1 MHCTKL
7 KFKMVFGS
15 LTMVI
20 LVALISAVVVAMVVN
35 QQHQRAA
42 RVDIAQAIDIARDE
56 LMGLQVKLS
65 DDTEQIATIN
75 TMGSKVKFL
84 SKYKSMPP
92 NDSTENVY
100 REIAMDL
107 FRICAMSNL
116 WQAAVYDVQG
126 DMIAFCV
133 RLGEGLFRFAYAADR
148 SQSTYRVATLNA
160 SKQDEK
166 PEWNETADLA
176 GISIEL
182 KFGAPPGSGESA
194 GLKSVASKLCLM
206 ASTPV
211 VSDQINRDTGEIQKQ
226 QFGWAVA
233 IRSLDKSFVERI
245 SRWSGMQINLFGPTT
260 LSVGTL
266 SAYTAPAGR
275 PAAETDVSWTLA
287 AAAVQIGEVSLGAEN
302 YLQGVLHLYDG
313 GRRVGALAA
322 LASKR
327 LIQANTWQLI
337 KLLCLVSLG
346 CILAVLPVTAF
357 LANSLIKPIQQV
369 VARLKDIA
377 QGEGDL
383 TSRLEVK
390 SRDEVGELAQWFN
403 AFIAKLQE
411 MMGGISANARRI
423 DGSSSE
429 FSSLS
434 QQMSGGAAQ
443 ISTNI
448 NGIAAA
454 TEEMSAS
461 LSSVAGTMEQTAT
474 NVNIMAASV
483 EEMNSTIQEIA
494 KNSETAR
501 HITNGAVSKVQR
513 SSERVGA
520 LGTAAQDINKV
531 TEVITTISEQT
542 NLLALNATIEAARA
556 GDAGR
561 GFAVVANE
569 IKELA
574 KQTAGATQDIK
585 KRIEGIQGV
594 SQETVTDIG
603 DILKTIRDVDEVVGT
618 IAASVE
624 EQSITAKEIAQNI
637 SQAAGGI
644 REVNTNLAN
653 SSTTSQVI
661 SKDIGGITRAT
672 DTMSGQT
679 SQVHLCAKGMSTL
692 ADELKTMVGRFKI

>member
-1 MHCTKL
+1 MKL
-7 KFKMVFGS
+7 KFKMIFGS
-15 LTMVI
+15 LTLVI
-20 LVALISAVVVAMVVN
+20 LVALISAIVVSVVVNRQYRQVA
-35 QQHQRAA
+35 QR
-42 RVDIAQAIDIARDE
+42 DIAQAIDIARDE
-56 LMGLQVKLS
+56 LMGLQAKLS
-65 DDTEQIATIN
+65 ADTDQIATIN

-84 SKYKSMPP
+84 AKYKSIPP

-100 REIAMDL
+100 REIATDL
-107 FRICAMSNL
+107 FHIGAMSNL
-116 WQAAVYDVQG
+116 WHAAVYDVEG
-126 DMIAFCV
+126 DIIAFCV
-133 RLGEGLFRFAYAADR
+133 RQEEGLFRFAYAADR
-148 SQSTYRVATLNA
+148 SKGTFRIAALNTG
-160 SKQDEK
+160 KQDQR
-166 PEWNETADLA
+166 PEWKETADL
-176 GISIEL
+176 GGMTIPL
-182 KFGAPPGSGESA
+182 KYGEAPGSGAKA
-194 GLKSVASKLCLM
+194 GFTVAGDKLCLT
-206 ASTPV
+206 AATPI
-211 VSDQINRDTGEIQKQ
+211 VSDQINRETGDIEKK

-233 IRSLDKSFVERI
+233 IRSLDNAFVSRI
-245 SRWSGMQINLFGPTT
+245 SRWTGMQINLFGPTN

-266 SAYTAPAGR
+266 AAYSTPAGGKVSD
-275 PAAETDVSWTLA
+275 AAPSWALA
-287 AAAVQIGEVSLGAEN
+287 SAAVEMGEVALASGS
-302 YLQGVLHLYDG
+302 YLQGLLPLYDA

-322 LASKR
+322 LESKG

-337 KLLCLVSLG
+337 RLLSLVSLG
-346 CILAVLPVTAF
+346 CILAVLPITAF
-357 LANSLIKPIQQV
+357 LANSMLKPILQI

-383 TSRLEVK
+383 TSRLMVK

-411 MMGGISANARRI
+411 MMGGISTNAQRI

-434 QQMSGGAAQ
+434 QQMSGGATQ

-461 LSSVAGTMEQTAT
+461 LSSVAGAMEQTAT

-501 HITNGAVSKVQR
+501 HITNDAVSKVQR

-520 LGTAAQDINKV
+520 LGTAAQDITKV

-603 DILKTIRDVDEVVGT
+603 DILKTIREVDEVVGT

-644 REVNTNLAN
+644 QEVNTNLAN
-653 SSTTSQVI
+653 SNITAQVI